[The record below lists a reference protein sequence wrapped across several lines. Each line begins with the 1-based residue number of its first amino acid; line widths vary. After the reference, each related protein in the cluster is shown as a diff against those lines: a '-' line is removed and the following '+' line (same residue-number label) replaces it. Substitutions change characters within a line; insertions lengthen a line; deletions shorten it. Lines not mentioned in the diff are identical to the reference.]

1 MPSWTRSWPAAANKA
16 CFSKQ
21 KNRPGKRVFQ
31 RSAGAVLRFSAPAA
45 HPLHQ
50 FFRSA
55 DAGCRAPQFS
65 GGTQHKTKTVFQ
77 SSTAGKRPPGCG
89 SQHPF
94 RTLSGAHVL
103 LAAAPTAPPCVPL
116 FVAMRHLP
124 PAGGS
129 LWPQAAV
136 VAVALAELG
145 CIAGTAAPC
154 TRCLSN
160 HPNARPARPCGATA
174 GHAQSRTPVQRGNAA
189 QNKNGSAEAE
199 PLKVRSFG

>member
-1 MPSWTRSWPAAANKA
+1 MWPMPSWTRSWPAAANKA
-16 CFSKQ
+16 CFSKP
-21 KNRPGKRVFQ
+21 KTAPAERWKTLLPGRFFVFQ
-31 RSAGAVLRFSAPAA
+31 RPLR
-45 HPLHQ
+45 
-50 FFRSA
+50 
-55 DAGCRAPQFS
+55 PQFS
-65 GGTQHKTKTVFQ
+65 EETQCKTKMVFQ

-103 LAAAPTAPPCVPL
+103 LAAAPTAPPCVPP

-145 CIAGTAAPC
+145 SQSCSADAGCRAPQFSGKC
-154 TRCLSN
+154 C
-160 HPNARPARPCGATA
+160 AKQKRPCRSRAVESSIFRVNQRLLNWGA
-174 GHAQSRTPVQRGNAA
+174 RRAA
-189 QNKNGSAEAE
+189 FR
-199 PLKVRSFG
+199 PY

>member
-21 KNRPGKRVFQ
+21 KPPRQSAGKRFC
-31 RSAGAVLRFSAPAA
+31 RGGFLFFSARCAVYAMLEQSLNA
-45 HPLHQ
+45 HPA
-50 FFRSA
+50 RPCGA
-55 DAGCRAPQFS
+55 TAGHAQSRTPVQRETLC
-65 GGTQHKTKTVFQ
+65 KTKTVFQ

-94 RTLSGAHVL
+94 RTLSGAHAL
-103 LAAAPTAPPCVPL
+103 LAAAPTAPPCVPP

-145 CIAGTAAPC
+145 SQSCSADAGCRAPQFSGETQCKTKTALPK
-154 TRCLSN
+154 
-160 HPNARPARPCGATA
+160 
-174 GHAQSRTPVQRGNAA
+174 QSR
-189 QNKNGSAEAE
+189 
-199 PLKVRSFG
+199 

>member
-1 MPSWTRSWPAAANKA
+1 MWPMPSWTRSWPAAANKA
-16 CFSKQ
+16 CFFKRNS
-21 KNRPGKRVFQ
+21 RPGKRVFQ

-55 DAGCRAPQFS
+55 DAGCRAPLFS
-65 GGTQHKTKTVFQ
+65 RETQCKTKTVFQ
-77 SSTAGKRPPGCG
+77 SSTAGKLPPGCG

-129 LWPQAAV
+129 LCRRQTGCGTQHPLR
-136 VAVALAELG
+136 LACASL
-145 CIAGTAAPC
+145 AAAPVQWG
-154 TRCLSN
+154 TRTKQKRLCRSRAVESSIFRVNQRLLNWGASL
-160 HPNARPARPCGATA
+160 ARLRRARDA
-174 GHAQSRTPVQRGNAA
+174 
-189 QNKNGSAEAE
+189 
-199 PLKVRSFG
+199 